1 MSLYSAY
8 YVAEYYKVLEY
19 CASVLAT
26 LILFSSIDDAFIDA
40 WFWIRELYRSLTIKR
55 TYRPLTVAQLRGR
68 DEQLIAIMVPAWHE
82 HDVIGAMIED
92 AVRVLEY
99 RNYVIFVGTY
109 RNDPRTIAEV
119 ERMRRRYKQLRHVEV
134 PHDGPTC
141 KADCLNWVVQA
152 VVRYEQ
158 HHGTQFAGMVM
169 HDSEDVLHPLELKF
183 FNYLL
188 PRKDMIQL
196 PVVSLERNW
205 YELVAGTYM
214 DEFAEWHGKDLVVR
228 ESITGTVPSAGTGT
242 CFSRRAMQALID
254 ATDRQ
259 PFNPDSLTEDYD
271 VGTRLG
277 RMGMSAIFV
286 RFPVQFRTMRTRL
299 FGLLP
304 SKEITL
310 TMPLCVREFFPDN
323 LRAAYRQK
331 ARWVMGIGL
340 QNWQQTGWTGSFT
353 QRYLLF
359 RDRKSIVT
367 AFIGILA
374 YVVALQY
381 LVLIILAGIGFDWL
395 PIPSPVIEA
404 AWLRVVLVINAV
416 MVILRVTQRAYF
428 VSRLYGWEQALIAI
442 PRSVVSNFVN
452 FLAVTR
458 AWRLFGYHLLTGKRL
473 VWDKTMHDFP
483 STDGLAAGRH
493 LRLGELL
500 VSWQAIAPAQLEEA
514 LKDDFARQVPLGRV
528 LMTRGWLDEET
539 LAEAIA
545 FQGDLERV
553 HFDLAKVEASKDRL
567 PLDVATLHSV
577 LIHGEDALGHTII
590 LSASVLPDDVMLELA
605 TAMGYEDTRHVVQH
619 VASESEINTG
629 VRMLRGADR
638 DEVVKQTRVPLLGD
652 LMIEFGYV
660 TRERFFEVLSRYQP
674 ERHGRIGD
682 FMVAQGVITQEGLQA
697 AIAAQARAREVTA
710 SQPAPVWAVPHSP
723 SDMSEPLPG
732 ASSGAV

>member
-1 MSLYSAY
+1 MTVYSAY

-19 CASVLAT
+19 CASFLAT
-26 LILFSSIDDAFIDA
+26 LILFSSLDDLFIDA
-40 WFWIRELYRSLTIKR
+40 WFWVREIYRSLTIKR
-55 TYRPLTVAQLRGR
+55 NYRPLTVAQLRGR
-68 DEQLIAIMVPAWHE
+68 DEQMLAIMVPAWHE
-82 HDVIGAMIED
+82 HDVIAAMIED

-109 RNDPRTIAEV
+109 QNDAATIDQV
-119 ERMRRRYKQLRHVEV
+119 ERMRRRYKQLRRVEV

-152 VVRYEQ
+152 VLHYEQ
-158 HHGTQFAGMVM
+158 QHGMLFAGMVM

-242 CFSRRAMQALID
+242 CFSRRAMQRLIET
-254 ATDRQ
+254 TDRQ

-277 RMGMSAIFV
+277 RMGMTSIFA
-286 RFPVQFRTMRTRL
+286 RFPVQFRTLRTRL

-304 SKEITL
+304 PKEFTL
-310 TMPLCVREFFPDN
+310 TMPLCVREYFPDN

-340 QNWQQTGWTGSFT
+340 QNWQQTGWTGTFA

-367 AFIGILA
+367 AFIGMFA
-374 YVVALQY
+374 YVVAIQY
-381 LVLIILAGIGFDWL
+381 LVLIIVAGIGFDWL

-404 AWLRVVLVINAV
+404 RWLRFVLVVNAV

-458 AWRLFGYHLLTGKRL
+458 AWRLFSYHLFTGKRL

-483 STDGLAAGRH
+483 SEDGLVAGRH

-500 VSWQAIAPAQLEEA
+500 VSWQAIEPAQLEEA
-514 LKDDFARQVPLGRV
+514 LQDDFARQVPLGRV

-545 FQGDLERV
+545 FQGDIERA
-553 HFDLAKVEASKDRL
+553 HFDPAIIEANRDRL
-567 PLDVATLHSV
+567 PLDVATQHSV
-577 LIHGEDALGHTII
+577 LVHGEDELGHTIL
-590 LSASVLPDDVMLELA
+590 LSSSVLSNETLAELA
-605 TAMGYEDTRHVVQH
+605 AAMGYDDVHRVAQQ
-619 VASESEINTG
+619 VASESEIATG
-629 VRMLRGADR
+629 IRMLRGTR
-638 DEVVKQTRVPLLGD
+638 TDEAVKQTRVPLLGD
-652 LMIEFGYV
+652 LLIEFGYV
-660 TRERFFEVLSRYQP
+660 TREHFFEVLSRYKP

-682 FMVAQGVITQEGLQA
+682 FMVAEGVITPEGLQA

-710 SQPAPVWAVPHSP
+710 AQPVPAWALPHP
-723 SDMSEPLPG
+723 PGDDMPAG
-732 ASSGAV
+732 AMLGAT